1 MFSLIMSGN
10 VDEWRFPVGHRGRQT
25 FSLSR
30 FLEYTDDEIVER
42 FQPVTDASL
51 QGLASLPTVFMS
63 ELAHNDLTSESYV
76 ELRVGRVSN
85 LSIFNR
91 DIYYDFTIDWVY
103 GQFPIP
109 DRRLIEQAFGFGRW
123 EISRT
128 HWAIKQRDLTTVLAS
143 IGISLPH
150 DPGTAT
156 TTHHGATATATETA
170 APAPASLPPVPPS
183 PWPVVESLEAFV
195 TEIMKINVD
204 ADEEVFYRGHSDQKN
219 YKLIP
224 TLFRTH
230 KNGAPMWGPKEDVIV
245 RELMATQAL
254 AFANDR
260 SMLDHLVRM
269 QHYGLPT
276 RLLDVTSNALMALY
290 FACSDTNAK
299 DSDPEN
305 PGEVIVLRTKSKDV
319 KFFDSDTVSCIA
331 CLSLLSHAQ
340 REALNTDASEEGF
353 KASDSGK
360 RLLDV
365 IKREKPHF
373 QEKIIPADLK
383 KILFVRGRVTHE
395 RISSQA
401 GAFLIFGHN
410 ATLPETGHS
419 GLNIERLTIRNKQTI
434 LDQLSKF
441 NIKASTVY
449 PGIEKAAGDIKKVHL
464 LPDT

>member
-1 MFSLIMSGN
+1 MFSLIMSH
-10 VDEWRFPVGHRGRQT
+10 DTDAWRFPVGYHGRAT

-30 FLEYTDDEIVER
+30 FLEYTDDEIVET
-42 FQPVTDASL
+42 FQPVTDESL
-51 QGLASLPTVFMS
+51 TRLASWPAIFMS
-63 ELAHNDLTSESYV
+63 ELISDPETGGEYV
-76 ELRVGRVSN
+76 ELRVGRVWN
-85 LSIFNR
+85 LTVFQK
-91 DIYYDFTIDWVY
+91 DIHYDFYIHWVHGRY
-103 GQFPIP
+103 AVV
-109 DRRLIEQAFGFGRW
+109 DRKLVEQVFGFGRW

-128 HWAIKQRDLTTVLAS
+128 HWAIKQRDLSAVLANLGVS
-143 IGISLPH
+143 YPDH
-150 DPGTAT
+150 TGTAAT
-156 TTHHGATATATETA
+156 T
-170 APAPASLPPVPPS
+170 PAIPVPPPPPTPAPLVPPPPP
-183 PWPVVESLEAFV
+183 PWPVVDSLEAFV
-195 TEIMKINVD
+195 AEIMKIE
-204 ADEEVFYRGHSDQKN
+204 ADPEEEVFYRGHFDQKN

-230 KNGAPMWGPKEDVIV
+230 PNGAPMWGPKEDVIV

-254 AFANDR
+254 AFVNDR

-276 RLLDVTSNALMALY
+276 RLLDVTLNALMALY
-290 FACSDTNAK
+290 FACSDPNVK
-299 DSDPEN
+299 DSEPDV
-305 PGEVIVLRTKSKDV
+305 PGEVIVLRTRSKDV
-319 KFFDSDTVSCIA
+319 KFFDSDTVSCIS
-331 CLSLLSHAQ
+331 CLSLLSHEQ
-340 REALNTDASEEGF
+340 RESLDTGATEDGF
-353 KASDSGK
+353 KMSDSGQ
-360 RLLDV
+360 RLLDI

-373 QEKIIPADLK
+373 LEKIKPADLA

-419 GLNIERLTIRNKQTI
+419 GLNIQRLTIRNKQAI
-434 LDQLSKF
+434 LNQLAKF

>member
-10 VDEWRFPVGHRGRQT
+10 VEEWRFPVGYQGRQT

-30 FLEYTDDEIVER
+30 FLEYTDDEIVSR

-51 QGLASLPTVFMS
+51 HGLASLPTVFMS
-63 ELAHNDLTSESYV
+63 ELAQDRISNDSYV
-76 ELRVGRVSN
+76 ELRVGHVSN
-85 LSIFNR
+85 LSIFNQ

-103 GQFPIP
+103 GRYLVP
-109 DRRLIEQAFGFGRW
+109 DRKLIEQAFGLGRW

-128 HWAIKQRDLTTVLAS
+128 HWAIKQRDLGTVLAS
-143 IGISLPH
+143 IGIAFPH
-150 DPGTAT
+150 HAG
-156 TTHHGATATATETA
+156 TA
-170 APAPASLPPVPPS
+170 APTYPVTTAAPEPEPLPPVPLS
-183 PWPVVESLEAFV
+183 SWPVVENLEAFV
-195 TEIMKINVD
+195 TEIMKINVEP
-204 ADEEVFYRGHSDQKN
+204 DEEVFYRGHSDQKN

-276 RLLDVTSNALMALY
+276 RLLDVTLNALMALY
-290 FACSDTNAK
+290 FACSDPNATE
-299 DSDPEN
+299 SEPEN
-305 PGEVIVLRTKSKDV
+305 PGEVIVLKTKSKDV
-319 KFFDSDTVSCIA
+319 KFFDSDTVSCIS
-331 CLSLLSHAQ
+331 CLSLLSHEQ
-340 REALNTDASEEGF
+340 REALDTSALEESF
-353 KASDSGK
+353 KESDSGK
-360 RLLDV
+360 RLMD
-365 IKREKPHF
+365 IIRREKPHF
-373 QEKIIPADLK
+373 QDKITPADLK

-395 RISSQA
+395 RISSQS

-410 ATLPETGHS
+410 AILPETGHS
-419 GLNIERLTIRNKQTI
+419 GLNIQRLTIRRKQSI
-434 LDQLSKF
+434 LTQLAKF